1 MSYNINW
8 ASIFSKY
15 EDNSSEIIEKF
26 HRENSIDWSKFD
38 SSIVG
43 RSEIIFAEE
52 FAKQQGWECGR
63 LFEEQIRVI
72 EHIIVAD
79 VHAPEEALFAIAKEE
94 NWEHVSSNT
103 SEYPL
108 QVAILT
114 HIQTSERVLKEMCLG
129 LSVHFGNER
138 DLKVFQHVFEHPCL
152 TQSILDEIANRV
164 YGDYAYDEYRIIPY
178 APEYLLDRIFD
189 ILLGRGYISSD
200 FEDLAMA
207 PNASQE
213 LLKQITEYVLEFDKE
228 NSIDDWDD
236 LELMVDIIKKLLVNP
251 KTPEEFKEHL
261 KKQESELV
269 ARM

>member
-15 EDNSSEIIEKF
+15 EDNPSEVIEQF

-38 SSIVG
+38 SSIGG
-43 RSEIIFAEE
+43 RGEIIFAEE

-63 LFEEQIRVI
+63 LHEEQIRVI

-79 VHAPEEALFAIAKEE
+79 VHAPEETLFAIAREE

-114 HIQTSERVLKEMCLG
+114 HPHTSERVLREMCLG
-129 LSVHFGNER
+129 FSIDFHLESDF
-138 DLKVFQHVFEHPCL
+138 KVLQCVFEHSCL
-152 TQSILDEIANRV
+152 TQSILNEFADRL
-164 YGDYAYDEYRIIPY
+164 YGGSAYDEDRIIPY
-178 APEYLLDRIFD
+178 APEYLLHRELDM
-189 ILLGRGYISSD
+189 LLDRGYISGNV
-200 FEDLAMA
+200 EVLVMA

-213 LLKQITEYVLEFDKE
+213 LLMRIAEYVLESDKS
-228 NSIDDWDD
+228 NILDDEDQ
-236 LELMVDIIKKLLVNP
+236 LEQMVDIIKKLLANP
-251 KTPEEFKEHL
+251 KTPEEFTANLKEL
-261 KKQESELV
+261 KGELV
-269 ARM
+269 ALM